1 MANYDNLRAAINQAI
16 TANGV
21 GAITGLLLN
30 SVLQAMVTALGNGY
44 QFVGIAT
51 PSTNPGN
58 PDQNVFYLAYEGG
71 TYVNFGQLQ
80 VTRGFNIIKR
90 DNVTWSVEQLTSV
103 DDVLTANGNNPVTS
117 GAAFGIGANIAY
129 YDLTLSPAVYPAN
142 VGANVVAKT
151 ITINGF
157 KLMSGGCIRVKF
169 PNNNTATQPTL
180 NISET
185 GAKPLYYNGKRVS
198 AANTWKANEVVEF
211 YYDGTNWQGKKAVE
225 VFKTINSQS
234 LLGDGNISI
243 NDFYYLEFGEDA
255 EEAINV
261 LSRTNRQVV
270 CIYTILTPTLQE
282 ISIKMFAHSFNA
294 STGKIDF
301 SGVVGNTLYYC
312 SVTNAIQWSEVQTLD
327 LTAEEQET
335 YRMTYGST
343 GNIWNEVQAFATGKY
358 VTVIPNIPDATFD
371 IPVCIAYKIK
381 TLGLGNSAMYFYG
394 IANDGDINR
403 FIEVRV
409 QYMQNISHQTCT
421 ITGWDVTSKEI
432 GDVTNEALTILL
444 ATKQNLLQSGVNIK
458 TINGQSILGG
468 GNLNLDFLTMVAIN
482 ELPIAGVNTL
492 NKIYL
497 VPSRNLDEAA
507 KNIKEEWVT
516 IQQVRDITYDGVDYP
531 IIYKGEFASFLEY
544 GTTPGEAGAGTVG
557 VILLTSYDSST
568 ANISSNGIISP
579 FGWEGKQIGESSYT
593 WDSFNPKLGDSYVNV
608 NDHKTYVCTPTGWVD
623 IESLPV
629 IYNWELIG
637 STQVNLDNYYTKTE
651 INTALNN
658 KQDTL
663 QSGTNIKTINGSS
676 ILGRGN
682 INIEKA
688 YFVDYGDV
696 SDVSRTIQNFAD
708 NLTVICRYASES
720 DLLNLFAIKF
730 DESTGILYFSGIS
743 DTNLYLCSLNAQNE
757 TWSAISTINITD
769 SEVAI
774 VTTNNTFA
782 EVEALYNA
790 GKLLI
795 LKDSNEGYDRY
806 LPLIDT
812 TSGRSYYFQVLI
824 TNVEYDCELDYQ
836 DGWSNIRTVMMAT
849 DAKFANYY
857 TKSEVNTALNNKQDT
872 ISDLNNIRSGASA
885 GATAVQPATLN
896 SALSNTVAES
906 GVYDVSANN
915 SGATFASLSA
925 LLSAQN
931 LDTLIP
937 VAKRKGG
944 MSVKYVCTSDNKYV
958 QYRLMSDTF
967 NTTVSN
973 WQGVDEEPI
982 DDSRNLVQS
991 GGAVNAITPLESQLK
1006 KQVSITNTVLAGGYI
1021 NNSGG
1026 ITTNAS
1032 FSIKYAQVQKGD
1044 LVYIK
1049 TRTSGSFGGFALFSS
1064 APTLQSVPV
1073 QTIAKTDIFYKVPQD
1088 CYIGVSDEAAH
1099 MERVGIFLYQYNV
1112 GRTICELLND
1122 TFIEA
1127 DVLYKGL
1134 CVFKN
1139 ATNSLNGYINNKG
1152 VNAETSSSWKIIY
1165 AYVTKGTVIDS
1176 NGIVSGNFRAGFTDI
1191 EPVSGFILNTI
1202 IATDT
1207 TFPYVAERSGYFCI
1221 SSGSP
1226 SSLYLK
1232 TKDAAPTL
1240 VTEEEIT
1247 EINAD
1252 ISTLG
1257 KEINIIDERLV
1268 SLQTYD
1274 GYYIKANGSW
1284 AQLSGTAV
1292 RCYAVNA
1299 GDTYFIQSGV
1309 NTNYSLVGWCNN
1321 LPSQGSVADVNVPYV
1336 AGLSKY
1342 QKAPANAN
1350 YMLISGPYSSSG
1362 GGVERYLYSFSVN
1375 LPHNNTSLNGQI
1387 NTLRTQNLRKKA
1399 LYIGDS
1405 ISTGYNWREFLLYDY
1420 SFNFE
1425 PNKSAMPASVGGIS
1439 LRPIQNEVTGH
1450 ESIWWRCAEHRILNA
1465 GYTPSVISIF
1475 GGTNDMVST
1484 SLPIGTAQDLPFV
1497 DDSSDF
1503 TVETYDASEGW
1514 PETITFCS
1522 ALKGCILMMQRDYPN
1537 AEVIIPT
1544 VLYCGSSY
1552 GTWTPT
1558 GQSLIASEV
1567 IAKKQVEV
1575 AQVMGLRFV
1584 PWYWSERKQSTID
1597 VFSLDN
1603 VHPSVAGARVMA
1615 RWFADYLP
1623 L

>member
-44 QFVGIAT
+44 QFVGVAT

-117 GAAFGIGANIAY
+117 GAAFGIGTNIAF

-151 ITINGF
+151 ITITGF

-185 GAKPLYYNGKRVS
+185 GAKPLYYNNKRVS
-198 AANTWKANEVVEF
+198 VTNTWKANEVVEF

-225 VFKTINSQS
+225 VFKTINSLS
-234 LLGDGNISI
+234 LLGDGNIPI
-243 NDFYYLEFGEDA
+243 NDFYFLEYGEDA

-261 LSRTNRQVV
+261 LSSTNRQVV
-270 CIYTILTPTLQE
+270 CYHTITTPTLQE
-282 ISIKMFAHSFNA
+282 VSIKMFAHSFNA

-301 SGVVGNTLYYC
+301 SGVVGNILYYC
-312 SVTNAIQWSEVQTLD
+312 SVTAATQWSEVQTLD
-327 LTAEEQET
+327 LSAEEQET

-343 GNIWNEVQAFATGKY
+343 GNIWNEVNAFAAGKY
-358 VTVIPNIPDATFD
+358 VTVVPNIPDATFD
-371 IPVCIAYKIK
+371 VPVCIAYKTK

-403 FIEVRV
+403 FIEVQV

-432 GDVTNEALTILL
+432 GDVTNEALTIQL
-444 ATKQNLLQSGVNIK
+444 ATKQNLLQSGINIK

-497 VPSRNLDEAA
+497 VPSRNPDEAA

-516 IQQVRDITYDGVDYP
+516 IQQERDITYDGVDYP

-568 ANISSNGIISP
+568 ANISSSGYINP
-579 FGWEGKQIGESSYT
+579 LGWEGKQIGESSYT

-651 INTALNN
+651 VNTALNN

-696 SDVSRTIQNFAD
+696 SDVRRTIQNFAD
-708 NLTVICRYASES
+708 NLTVVCRYASES

-730 DESTGILYFSGIS
+730 DDSTGILYFSGIS
-743 DTNLYLCSLNAQNE
+743 GTNLYRCSLNAQNE
-757 TWSAISTINITD
+757 TWSAISAININD

-806 LPLIDT
+806 LPLVDT
-812 TSGRSYYFQVLI
+812 TSGRSFYFQVLI

-836 DGWSNIRTVMMAT
+836 DGWSNIRTVIMAP

-857 TKSEVNTALNNKQDT
+857 TKSEVNTALNGKQDT
-872 ISDLNNIRSGASA
+872 ISDLATIRSGASA

-906 GVYDVSANN
+906 GVFDLSVHNAVNDVP
-915 SGATFASLSA
+915 ATYTSLSA
-925 LLSAQN
+925 ALTALNA
-931 LDTLIP
+931 LP
-937 VAKRKGG
+937 AAYKKGG
-944 MSVKYVCTSDNKYV
+944 MSFKFIQGTAQSYDNKYV
-958 QYRLMSDTF
+958 QYRYMGTETTGNPNPFLDTA
-967 NTTVSN
+967 N
-973 WQGVDEEPI
+973 WQGVDDVPTANSKNLVTSGGVYGALQGEYVVVTATANTGSVATAMVGIYDVNDVLIVEGEGEVTARILYGKTYKVKCSRVYDYLTPTEQTFTASIPSRQVTMQYTYIERDVVTLDQTISDSAQMLSGDIQGDVIKEIRSHSHLYLGTPATQSGDTEGTELLCQLSDEDSRLYYDGTPAVLDGSEGDQWLKLPVFWWKVAGVGEAAADGAHDQYRLMFAFAGEP
-982 DDSRNLVQS
+982 DPSWNKWQGDRNLV
-991 GGAVNAITPLESQLK
+991 GAKEM
-1006 KQVSITNTVLAGGYI
+1006 
-1021 NNSGG
+1021 
-1026 ITTNAS
+1026 
-1032 FSIKYAQVQKGD
+1032 
-1044 LVYIK
+1044 
-1049 TRTSGSFGGFALFSS
+1049 
-1064 APTLQSVPV
+1064 
-1073 QTIAKTDIFYKVPQD
+1073 KV
-1088 CYIGVSDEAAH
+1088 V
-1099 MERVGIFLYQYNV
+1099 
-1112 GRTICELLND
+1112 
-1122 TFIEA
+1122 
-1127 DVLYKGL
+1127 
-1134 CVFKN
+1134 
-1139 ATNSLNGYINNKG
+1139 NNKG
-1152 VNAETSSSWKIIY
+1152 RSVSGGQSTGIFTQAQGNVY
-1165 AYVTKGTVIDS
+1165 AAARNIGCQQVTWEWQWMMCILCYAWNGDTNSQKT
-1176 NGIVSGNFRAGFTDI
+1176 NGIGSDSYTRTLGVTDQL
-1191 EPVSGFILNTI
+1191 GM
-1202 IATDT
+1202 TDT
-1207 TFPYVAERSGYFCI
+1207 TPAQATSLTSARFWGLEAWWNCKVEWMGNVVMENYVLRITDQDTKQTRQVNGFIQCGGTGGWNSRMRIDANGDFVPLAKAGTETTYYCDWVNSN
-1221 SSGSP
+1221 SGSRVLNRSNYYANAYGGVAYVSASFAP
-1226 SSLYLK
+1226 SFTSAYIGSRL
-1232 TKDAAPTL
+1232 AFNG
-1240 VTEEEIT
+1240 VIT
-1247 EINAD
+1247 EA
-1252 ISTLG
+1252 
-1257 KEINIIDERLV
+1257 E
-1268 SLQTYD
+1268 
-1274 GYYIKANGSW
+1274 
-1284 AQLSGTAV
+1284 
-1292 RCYAVNA
+1292 
-1299 GDTYFIQSGV
+1299 
-1309 NTNYSLVGWCNN
+1309 
-1321 LPSQGSVADVNVPYV
+1321 SVAAY
-1336 AGLSKY
+1336 
-1342 QKAPANAN
+1342 KA
-1350 YMLISGPYSSSG
+1350 
-1362 GGVERYLYSFSVN
+1362 
-1375 LPHNNTSLNGQI
+1375 
-1387 NTLRTQNLRKKA
+1387 A
-1399 LYIGDS
+1399 L
-1405 ISTGYNWREFLLYDY
+1405 
-1420 SFNFE
+1420 
-1425 PNKSAMPASVGGIS
+1425 A
-1439 LRPIQNEVTGH
+1439 
-1450 ESIWWRCAEHRILNA
+1450 
-1465 GYTPSVISIF
+1465 
-1475 GGTNDMVST
+1475 
-1484 SLPIGTAQDLPFV
+1484 
-1497 DDSSDF
+1497 
-1503 TVETYDASEGW
+1503 
-1514 PETITFCS
+1514 
-1522 ALKGCILMMQRDYPN
+1522 
-1537 AEVIIPT
+1537 
-1544 VLYCGSSY
+1544 
-1552 GTWTPT
+1552 
-1558 GQSLIASEV
+1558 
-1567 IAKKQVEV
+1567 
-1575 AQVMGLRFV
+1575 
-1584 PWYWSERKQSTID
+1584 
-1597 VFSLDN
+1597 
-1603 VHPSVAGARVMA
+1603 
-1615 RWFADYLP
+1615 
-1623 L
+1623 